1 MVRITNIFYRAT
13 LEVLSDKLG
22 LAFDKNKVRFQVA
35 CALKSQCQTNGVV
48 ALRFFDICTCSSV
61 LLFANGFNSFYRQER
76 VFSVGRKLEN
86 QLRPLD
92 PLYLNFIAIISFSL
106 FFFFFIAFL
115 CPAIALHHIAL
126 SCVALRFIE

>member
-76 VFSVGRKLEN
+76 VFSVSRKLEN
-86 QLRPLD
+86 QLRPL
-92 PLYLNFIAIISFSL
+92 YWNFIAIISFFL
-106 FFFFFIAFL
+106 FFFFFIAFI